1 MKKTAIAAVIV
12 GACSL
17 VLALSGCSS
26 SNESAPAATGPAKV
40 APPAVLQ
47 AGTLKICAPNDGTP
61 PSVYHDE
68 TGALVGSEVD
78 LGKALAAQM
87 GLKPQFV
94 ESAFAAVI
102 PTLQAKQCDV
112 IMAQLYIKP
121 EREAVVDFVPY
132 VCTPAPASRC
142 RRNTPPTITGMDDSL
157 CGKKVIVA
165 VGTTAESLSQEQS
178 DKCTAAGKPAI
189 DITRNNH
196 ADVSIQQVQNGQV
209 DAYLDTAETLGYYA
223 TKTGAQIQM
232 AGQPFGTIKIG
243 AATLKGNTALHDAIA
258 AGARATVEANGTYD
272 KILDKWGQIRPQH
285 PEVIEGKTMHFD
297 WHFFWKSLFTPS
309 GAFPRRAGADHR
321 DLGGGDGPGHAGRA
335 DRRADATLAASP
347 R

>member
-1 MKKTAIAAVIV
+1 VKKTVLAGAIA
-12 GACSL
+12 GAA

-26 SNESAPAATGPAKV
+26 SGESTPAPTGPAKV
-40 APPAVLQ
+40 APPAILQ

-78 LGKALAAQM
+78 LGKALAAQL
-87 GLKPQFV
+87 GLKPDYVQ
-94 ESAFAAVI
+94 SAFAAVI

-121 EREAVVDFVPY
+121 EREKVVDFVPY
-132 VCTPAPASRC
+132 LYSGTGIAVSKERPAD
-142 RRNTPPTITGMDDSL
+142 ITGMDDSL
-157 CGKKVIVA
+157 CGKKVMVA

-178 DKCTAAGKPAI
+178 DKCAAAGKPSI
-189 DITRNNH
+189 DINRNNH

-223 TKTGAQIQM
+223 TKTGAKIQM

-243 AATLKGNTALHDAIA
+243 AATLKGNTELQNAIA
-258 AGARATVEANGTYD
+258 QALSELESNGTYA
-272 KILDKWGQIRPQH
+272 KIIAEWGQ
-285 PEVIEGKTMHFD
+285 T
-297 WHFFWKSLFTPS
+297 
-309 GAFPRRAGADHR
+309 
-321 DLGGGDGPGHAGRA
+321 DL
-335 DRRADATLAASP
+335 SIQK
-347 R
+347 

>member
-1 MKKTAIAAVIV
+1 VKKTALAGVIAGAV
-12 GACSL
+12 

-26 SNESAPAATGPAKV
+26 ASDPGAPTSTGPAKV
-40 APPAVLQ
+40 APPAILQ
-47 AGTLKICAPNDGTP
+47 ADTLKICAPNDGTP

-78 LGKALAAQM
+78 LGKSIAANL

-121 EREAVVDFVPY
+121 EREKVVDFVPY
-132 VCTPAPASRC
+132 VWSGTGIAVSKEHPA
-142 RRNTPPTITGMDDSL
+142 TITGLDDSL

-165 VGTTAESLSQEQS
+165 VATTAESLSQEQS
-178 DKCTAAGKPAI
+178 DKCTGAGKQGV
-189 DITRNNH
+189 DISRNSH
-196 ADVSIQQVQNGQV
+196 ADVAIQQVQNGQV
-209 DAYLDTAETLGYYA
+209 DAYLDTAESLGYYA

-243 AATLKGNTALHDAIA
+243 AATLKGNTVLHNAIQDAMNQL
-258 AGARATVEANGTYD
+258 EADGSYD
-272 KILDKWGQIRPQH
+272 KILAQWGQ
-285 PEVIEGKTMHFD
+285 T
-297 WHFFWKSLFTPS
+297 
-309 GAFPRRAGADHR
+309 
-321 DLGGGDGPGHAGRA
+321 DL
-335 DRRADATLAASP
+335 SIKK
-347 R
+347 

>member
-1 MKKTAIAAVIV
+1 VKKTAIACVIA
-12 GACSL
+12 GAAA
-17 VLALSGCSS
+17 LALSGCSS
-26 SNESAPAATGPAKV
+26 SSGESTPAPNGPAKV
-40 APPAVLQ
+40 APPAILQ

-61 PSVYHDE
+61 PNVYHDE

-78 LGKALAAQM
+78 LGKAIAGQL
-87 GLKPQFV
+87 GLKPDFV

-121 EREAVVDFVPY
+121 EREKVVDFVPY
-132 VCTPAPASRC
+132 VYSGTGIAVSKAKPAD
-142 RRNTPPTITGMDDSL
+142 ITGMDDSL

-165 VGTTAESLSQEQS
+165 VATTAESLSQEQS
-178 DKCTAAGKPAI
+178 DKCTAAGKQGV
-189 DITRNNH
+189 DITRNSH

-243 AATLKGNTALHDAIA
+243 AATLKGNTELHNAIA
-258 AGARATVEANGTYD
+258 QALGEVEGNGTYG
-272 KILDKWGQIRPQH
+272 KIIAEWGQ
-285 PEVIEGKTMHFD
+285 T
-297 WHFFWKSLFTPS
+297 
-309 GAFPRRAGADHR
+309 
-321 DLGGGDGPGHAGRA
+321 DL
-335 DRRADATLAASP
+335 SIQK
-347 R
+347 

>member
-1 MKKTAIAAVIV
+1 VKKTVIACVI
-12 GACSL
+12 ASAAA
-17 VLALSGCSS
+17 LALSGCSS
-26 SNESAPAATGPAKV
+26 SSEGSTPAPTGPAKV
-40 APPAVLQ
+40 APPAILQ

-78 LGKALAAQM
+78 LGKALAAQL
-87 GLKPQFV
+87 GLKADYVQ
-94 ESAFAAVI
+94 SAFAAVI

-121 EREAVVDFVPY
+121 EREQVVDFVPY
-132 VCTPAPASRC
+132 LYSGTGIAVSKERPAD
-142 RRNTPPTITGMDDSL
+142 ITGMDDSL
-157 CGKKVIVA
+157 CGKKVMVA

-178 DKCTAAGKPAI
+178 GKCTAAGKPSI
-189 DITRNNH
+189 DINRNNH

-243 AATLKGNTALHDAIA
+243 AATLKGNTELHNAIQQALNELE
-258 AGARATVEANGTYD
+258 TNGTYA
-272 KILDKWGQIRPQH
+272 KIIAEWGQ
-285 PEVIEGKTMHFD
+285 
-297 WHFFWKSLFTPS
+297 
-309 GAFPRRAGADHR
+309 AD
-321 DLGGGDGPGHAGRA
+321 L
-335 DRRADATLAASP
+335 SIQK
-347 R
+347 

>member
-1 MKKTAIAAVIV
+1 LKNALIVAMAGAAVI
-12 GACSL
+12 GLAACS
-17 VLALSGCSS
+17 STDSS
-26 SNESAPAATGPAKV
+26 SPTPSGPAKV
-40 APPAVLQ
+40 NPPAVLQ

-61 PSVYHDE
+61 PNVYHDE

-87 GLKPQFV
+87 GLKADFV
-94 ESAFAAVI
+94 QSAFAAVI

-132 VCTPAPASRC
+132 VLSGTGISVSKDKPAA
-142 RRNTPPTITGMDDSL
+142 ITGMDDSL
-157 CGKKVIVA
+157 CGKKVMVA
-165 VGTTAESLSQEQS
+165 VGTTAEVLAQEQS

-189 DITRNNH
+189 DINRNNH
-196 ADVSIQQVQNGQV
+196 ADVSLQQVQNGQV

-223 TKTGAQIQM
+223 TKTGARIQM

-258 AGARATVEANGTYD
+258 QALTELENNGTYA
-272 KILDKWGQIRPQH
+272 KILDQWGQ
-285 PEVIEGKTMHFD
+285 
-297 WHFFWKSLFTPS
+297 S
-309 GAFPRRAGADHR
+309 
-321 DLGGGDGPGHAGRA
+321 DL
-335 DRRADATLAASP
+335 SIQK
-347 R
+347 

>member
-1 MKKTAIAAVIV
+1 MKKTAIAGVIV
-12 GACSL
+12 GAV

-26 SNESAPAATGPAKV
+26 SSDQSAPSSAGPAKV
-40 APPAVLQ
+40 APPAILQ
-47 AGTLKICAPNDGTP
+47 VGTLKICAPNDGTP

-78 LGKALAAQM
+78 LGKAIAGKL
-87 GLKPQFV
+87 GLTPQFV

-121 EREAVVDFVPY
+121 EREKVVDFVPY
-132 VCTPAPASRC
+132 VYSGTGIALSKAKPAD
-142 RRNTPPTITGMDDSL
+142 ITGLDDSL

-165 VGTTAESLSQEQS
+165 VATTAEALSQEQS
-178 DKCTAAGKPAI
+178 DKCTAAGKQGV
-189 DITRNNH
+189 DITRNSH

-243 AATLKGNTALHDAIA
+243 AATLKGNTELHNAIA
-258 AGARATVEANGTYD
+258 QALAELEGNGTYA
-272 KILDKWGQIRPQH
+272 KIIGEWGQ
-285 PEVIEGKTMHFD
+285 
-297 WHFFWKSLFTPS
+297 
-309 GAFPRRAGADHR
+309 AD
-321 DLGGGDGPGHAGRA
+321 L
-335 DRRADATLAASP
+335 SIQK
-347 R
+347 

>member
-1 MKKTAIAAVIV
+1 MAGAAVI
-12 GACSL
+12 GLAACS
-17 VLALSGCSS
+17 STDSS
-26 SNESAPAATGPAKV
+26 SPTPSGPAKV
-40 APPAVLQ
+40 NPPAVLQ

-61 PSVYHDE
+61 PNVYHDE

-87 GLKPQFV
+87 GLKADFV
-94 ESAFAAVI
+94 QSAFAAVI

-132 VCTPAPASRC
+132 VLSGTGISVSKDKPAA
-142 RRNTPPTITGMDDSL
+142 ITGMDDSL
-157 CGKKVIVA
+157 CGKKVMVA
-165 VGTTAESLSQEQS
+165 VGTTAEVLAQEQS

-189 DITRNNH
+189 DINRNNH
-196 ADVSIQQVQNGQV
+196 ADVSLQQVQNGQV

-223 TKTGAQIQM
+223 TKTGARIQM

-258 AGARATVEANGTYD
+258 QALTELENNGTYA
-272 KILDKWGQIRPQH
+272 KILDQWGQ
-285 PEVIEGKTMHFD
+285 
-297 WHFFWKSLFTPS
+297 S
-309 GAFPRRAGADHR
+309 
-321 DLGGGDGPGHAGRA
+321 DL
-335 DRRADATLAASP
+335 SIQK
-347 R
+347 

>member
-1 MKKTAIAAVIV
+1 VKKIAITGVVA

-17 VLALSGCSS
+17 LLALSGCSS
-26 SNESAPAATGPAKV
+26 SDQSAPAAAGPPKV

-61 PSVYHDE
+61 PNVYHDE

-78 LGKALAAQM
+78 LGKALAAQ
-87 GLKPQFV
+87 LNLEPDFV

-121 EREAVVDFVPY
+121 EREKVVDFVPY
-132 VCTPAPASRC
+132 VLSGTGIAVSKQHPAD
-142 RRNTPPTITGMDDSL
+142 ITGMDDTL
-157 CGKKVIVA
+157 CGKKVMVA
-165 VGTTAESLSQEQS
+165 VGTTAESLSQDQS

-189 DITRNNH
+189 DINRNNH

-232 AGQPFGTIKIG
+232 AGQPFGTIQIG
-243 AATLKGNTALHDAIA
+243 AATLKGNTALHDGIA
-258 AGARATVEANGTYD
+258 SALKELEGNGTYA
-272 KILDKWGQIRPQH
+272 KILGTWGQ
-285 PEVIEGKTMHFD
+285 
-297 WHFFWKSLFTPS
+297 S
-309 GAFPRRAGADHR
+309 
-321 DLGGGDGPGHAGRA
+321 DLAIQK
-335 DRRADATLAASP
+335 
-347 R
+347 

>member
-1 MKKTAIAAVIV
+1 VKKTVLAGVIAGAV
-12 GACSL
+12 

-26 SNESAPAATGPAKV
+26 SGESTPAPTGPAKV
-40 APPAVLQ
+40 APPAILQ

-78 LGKALAAQM
+78 LGKALAAQL
-87 GLKPQFV
+87 GLKPDFV

-121 EREAVVDFVPY
+121 EREKVVDFVPY
-132 VCTPAPASRC
+132 LYSGTGIAVSKARPAD
-142 RRNTPPTITGMDDSL
+142 ITGMDDSL
-157 CGKKVIVA
+157 CGKKVMVA

-178 DKCTAAGKPAI
+178 DKCTAAGKPSI
-189 DITRNNH
+189 DINRNNH

-243 AATLKGNTALHDAIA
+243 AATLKGNTQLQNAIA
-258 AGARATVEANGTYD
+258 QALSELEGNGTYA
-272 KILDKWGQIRPQH
+272 KIIGEWGQ
-285 PEVIEGKTMHFD
+285 T
-297 WHFFWKSLFTPS
+297 
-309 GAFPRRAGADHR
+309 
-321 DLGGGDGPGHAGRA
+321 DL
-335 DRRADATLAASP
+335 SIQK
-347 R
+347 

>member
-1 MKKTAIAAVIV
+1 MKKTVLAGVIA
-12 GACSL
+12 GAA

-26 SNESAPAATGPAKV
+26 SGESTPAPTGPAKV
-40 APPAVLQ
+40 APPAILQ

-78 LGKALAAQM
+78 LGKALAAQL
-87 GLKPQFV
+87 GLKPEYVQ
-94 ESAFAAVI
+94 SAFAAVI

-121 EREAVVDFVPY
+121 EREKVVDFVPY
-132 VCTPAPASRC
+132 LYSGTGIAVSKERPAD
-142 RRNTPPTITGMDDSL
+142 ITGMDDSL
-157 CGKKVIVA
+157 CGKKVMVA

-178 DKCTAAGKPAI
+178 DKCTAAGKPSI
-189 DITRNNH
+189 DINRNNH

-243 AATLKGNTALHDAIA
+243 AATLKGNTELQNAIA
-258 AGARATVEANGTYD
+258 QALSELESNGTYA
-272 KILDKWGQIRPQH
+272 KIIAEWGQ
-285 PEVIEGKTMHFD
+285 T
-297 WHFFWKSLFTPS
+297 
-309 GAFPRRAGADHR
+309 
-321 DLGGGDGPGHAGRA
+321 DL
-335 DRRADATLAASP
+335 SIQK
-347 R
+347 